1 MQENTIQNYN
11 LPITLT
17 YQPKILLVGSVIF
30 GILGLG
36 VLYLFFITE
45 KTDYTLLGSSIF
57 FLLLTLFSLY
67 IYLRPTQVI
76 LDEEG
81 IHIVRMKSQ
90 TILWNEIAAISHF
103 GSMVT
108 YQPSRI
114 SCQKEVVGG
123 YVLPLDKAAFRENLK
138 MLKELHHFYKDKS

>member
-1 MQENTIQNYN
+1 MQEQNKPNYN

-17 YQPKILLVGSVIF
+17 YQPKILLVGAFLF

-45 KTDYTLLGSSIF
+45 KADYTLLGSSIF

-90 TILWNEIAAISHF
+90 TI
-103 GSMVT
+103 
-108 YQPSRI
+108 
-114 SCQKEVVGG
+114 
-123 YVLPLDKAAFRENLK
+123 
-138 MLKELHHFYKDKS
+138 